1 MPLSEEVEVL
11 VTMTRLVAAGGLVTH
26 PIRTHLGQTQAQILL
41 VAGTAEALTVE
52 VHLMIGNVSIK
63 FKEMSR
69 FRYEK

>member
-1 MPLSEEVEVL
+1 MAEEEIPLTED
-11 VTMTRLVAAGGLVTH
+11 GGLVTH
-26 PIRTHLGQTQAQILL
+26 PIQIRLGPIQAQILL
-41 VAGTAEALTVE
+41 VAGTVEALMVE